1 MGISD
6 VGPAGRNQSDF
17 GTGLPRHCNE
27 MTAIVTEPGVIEPQP
42 HVCPDDDYTGEC
54 DDAPRQGVASRSWN
68 PTGMQVIF
76 TSKKPNDLFALRFSW
91 RLLGFW
97 CWLAREV
104 LRSSLEVARVV
115 LDPRLPISPRA
126 VEIESTSPH
135 PFDQVLLGNS
145 ITLTPGTLTLDLH
158 KGMLRVHT
166 LTEAGA
172 SDLMSGEMDRR
183 VAGLNK
189 G

>member
-1 MGISD
+1 MSSVSSSQIKSRIILFFLLL
-6 VGPAGRNQSDF
+6 AAAWLLWS
-17 GTGLPRHCNE
+17 GLFKPLLIGLGVVSCLL
-27 MTAIVTEPGVIEPQP
+27 TFAIVRRMGYFDNE
-42 HVCPDDDYTGEC
+42 
-54 DDAPRQGVASRSWN
+54 
-68 PTGMQVIF
+68 
-76 TSKKPNDLFALRFSW
+76 LFALRFSW

-97 CWLAREV
+97 AWLAREV
-104 LRSSLEVARVV
+104 LRSSLDVARVV
-115 LDPRLPISPRA
+115 LDPRLPISPR
-126 VEIESTSPH
+126 VIEIKSTSPH

-158 KGMLRVHT
+158 DGMLRVHT

-172 SDLMSGEMDRR
+172 RDLMSGEMDRR